1 MAIRKFAMAVLGFA
15 LCGQL
20 VWSQVNTGTI
30 SGTVRDA
37 SGAVLPGASV
47 AVLNQDTGITR
58 TVTSNAAGRYAA
70 PALSL
75 GNYQV
80 TTQLAGFQT
89 SVRSGVVLTVGSE
102 QVIDVTLQVGAV
114 TQTVEVTGE
123 APLIEL
129 SNANLGGLVNDEV
142 IRDMPLNSRS
152 WDTLAYTVPGVVKYG
167 AAGGGFNSGSGA
179 NKFSVS
185 GARSYSNS
193 FLLDGTDANDS
204 SNSTPGGSAGTNLG
218 VDTIKEFKIVASQF
232 SAEYGRASGAVVS
245 AVTRSGTNEL
255 HGSAFEFLRNS
266 AFDARGFFD
275 STDLNGDG
283 KADLPPFRRNQF
295 GGTLGGPILRDK
307 TFFFGGYEGLRQ
319 ARSNTI
325 LAKVPTVAAKQGNL
339 VSGRIT
345 VAPEIVPYL
354 ALYPDPQRILPDP
367 ATGAPTD
374 IGEYTQVAK
383 NVVRQDYFMGRVDHQ
398 LTGSTNIFGRYQFD
412 DDKNVGVTANNE
424 IVRDVDEAENA
435 RRMYA
440 TLQANTV
447 ISPTLVNS
455 ARFAFNRSAQFQDA
469 FAVTDLANSLTYIP
483 GKLMGTLTIGEARGD
498 PVFAEVG
505 SDTGFPRFWVW
516 NNWEWGDDMTWSKDR
531 HTFKWGGV
539 IKRWQNNNT
548 VQSESRGQYTFEGL
562 RNMLLGNVNQ
572 FRGVPIGEEGYKG
585 IRITQ
590 MGFYFQDDFRV
601 TPRLTL
607 NMGLRWETA
616 TDPTEANNQVSNL
629 LDALDADVAVH
640 PRYAL
645 PGQKTIDALFIT
657 GDKNFQPRFGFAY
670 QMNDRATRVIRGGFG
685 IYHDLTHPFLF
696 NQQASKYPPF
706 FHRLQ
711 VDATEQFRVPFPTA
725 APLLSVANV
734 AAIQMEPM
742 WPVMPMG
749 TKVNFNLTI
758 QQSWGSRGVFEIGYV
773 GSQASHIT
781 RYQQLNY
788 PNYEI
793 INGEK
798 YFPGRGLT
806 SANCITTSSPNRNCW
821 ATSIT
826 RRNPAFNRIRTKT
839 NDSNSHYN
847 GLQMKLQRTFA
858 SGPQF
863 SLAYT
868 FSKVMDQQGGL
879 NNGDNGSRDTSSG
892 LDPHDSAR
900 DWGLAG
906 HDARHVLSS
915 SFSYPLPLRFT
926 GRAANALLGGWEITG
941 TSLAMSGQPLTPQL
955 QTDFSRTGN
964 AGSPDRPDL
973 LPGRSAN
980 PTSGVT
986 ATGERLGTADRWYDP
1001 TAFTWP
1007 NPLGLPIPQLGF
1019 FGNIGRNTIV
1029 GPKLV
1034 NFDLAI
1040 FKRFS
1045 FTENTS
1051 LQFRAEFFN
1060 IFNTANLGIPIQIPL
1075 LDEDFRTNLRT
1086 GKILYNPSGGQI
1098 TETSTENRE
1107 IQFGLKFIF

>member
-1 MAIRKFAMAVLGFA
+1 MAKRNFAMLGLIFA
-15 LCGQL
+15 FWSPL
-20 VWSQVNTGTI
+20 VWAQVNTATV

-37 SGAVLPGASV
+37 SGAVLPGASI

-70 PALSL
+70 PGLSL

-89 SVRSGVVLTVGSE
+89 SVRSGVVLTVGQE
-102 QVIDVTLQVGAV
+102 AVIDVTLQVGAV

-123 APLIEL
+123 APLVET
-129 SNANLGGLVNDEV
+129 SNANLGGLVNDQT
-142 IRDMPLNSRS
+142 IRDMPLNARS
-152 WDTLAYTVPGVVKYG
+152 WDTLAYLQPGIVKYG
-167 AAGGGFNSGSGA
+167 TAGGGFNSGSGA
-179 NKFSVS
+179 NKFSAA

-193 FLLDGTDANDS
+193 FLLDGTDINDS

-218 VDTIKEFKIVASQF
+218 VDAIKEFKIVATTF

-245 AVTRSGTNEL
+245 AVTRTGTNEL

-275 STDLNGDG
+275 SEDLDGDG

-307 TFFFGGYEGLRQ
+307 TFFFGSYEGLRE

-345 VAPEIVPYL
+345 VAPEIIPYL
-354 ALYPDPQRILPDP
+354 ALYPDPQRVLPDP
-367 ATGAPTD
+367 ATGAPSD
-374 IGEYTQVAK
+374 IGEFTHIVK
-383 NVVRQDYFMGRVDHQ
+383 HTVRQDFLMGRVDHQ
-398 LTGSTNIFGRYQFD
+398 LTGSTSIFGRYQFD
-412 DDKNVGVTANNE
+412 DDVGIGNQGSNE
-424 IVRDVDEAENA
+424 IVVDVDQKENA
-435 RRMYA
+435 RRQFA
-440 TLQANTV
+440 TLQANSV
-447 ISPTLVNS
+447 ISPTLLNAV
-455 ARFAFNRSAQFQDA
+455 RFGFNRSAQFQDS
-469 FAVTDLANSLTYIP
+469 FAVTELANQLTYIP

-516 NNWEWGDDMTWSKDR
+516 NNFEYGDDMTYVKDR

-539 IKRWQNNNT
+539 IKRWQSNNT

-585 IRITQ
+585 IRMTQ

-601 TPRLTL
+601 SPRLTL

-616 TDPTEANNQVSNL
+616 TDPTESNDQVSNL
-629 LDALDADVAVH
+629 LDALDRDVAVH
-640 PRYAL
+640 PRYAQ
-645 PGQKTIDALFIT
+645 PGQKTIDALFKT
-657 GDKNFQPRFGFAY
+657 GDKNFQPRFGFAW

-711 VDATEQFRVPFPTA
+711 VDATEQFRVPFPSA

-742 WPVMPMG
+742 WPIMPMG
-749 TKVNFNLTI
+749 TKYNFNLTI
-758 QQSWGSRGVFEIGYV
+758 QQQWGARGVFEIGYV
-773 GSQASHIT
+773 GSQARHIT

-806 SANCITTSSPNRNCW
+806 SASCLTANPNRNCW

-826 RRNPAFNRIRTKT
+826 RRNSAFNRIRTKT

-847 GLQMKLQRTFA
+847 GLTMKLQRQFA

-863 SLAYT
+863 SANYT

-879 NNGDNGSRDTSSG
+879 NNGDNGGRDTSSG

-900 DWGLAG
+900 DWGRAG
-906 HDARHVLSS
+906 HDATHVFSTNFTYPFPFQFSS
-915 SFSYPLPLRFT
+915 GVARTVF
-926 GRAANALLGGWEITG
+926 GGWEVSAL
-941 TSLAMSGQPLTPQL
+941 SLIMSGQPMTPQL
-955 QTDFSRTGN
+955 QTDYSRTGN
-964 AGSPDRPDL
+964 AGSPDRPDFV
-973 LPGRSAN
+973 PGASLN
-980 PTSGVT
+980 PIHGLT
-986 ATGERLGTADRWYDP
+986 ASGERLGTADRWYDP
-1001 TAFTWP
+1001 RAFTWP
-1007 NPLGLPIPQLGF
+1007 NPLGLATPQLGF
-1019 FGNIGRNTIV
+1019 FGNAGRNTVI
-1029 GPKLV
+1029 GPNLV
-1034 NFDLAI
+1034 NFDVSLMKN
-1040 FKRFS
+1040 FR

-1060 IFNTANLGIPIQIPL
+1060 ILNHTNLGLPIQIPL

-1107 IQFGLKFIF
+1107 IQFALKFIF